1 MRRVAIVLAAC
12 SMACET
18 GTTTAPAFTP
28 RAVVHAVLD
37 VNVIEQRVIVEQ
49 TRQSRA
55 VDSTNLASTNPIIAS
70 GGTPISGAIVS
81 VTGPTGSTSF
91 PPHEIFATEDPGFS
105 GAGVYRMRT
114 VTATS
119 LTGAAPAN
127 TLVLVPG
134 ARYDLK
140 VVTQL
145 GTVRGHTRVPNFASP
160 PNRVTGAFNLDRD
173 TLWMPRVANDG
184 SVAGYLLRHV
194 ARTGSGERYVPAVT
208 GPLLLFPVA
217 PNDDRAWAFSFDRPD
232 IRPGTTQ
239 TFVVAAVDSNV
250 FKYNVAGFDPFGDD
264 TQGNTLQGGVG
275 LFGAVALM
283 LSRSLDLVADSDQPI
298 EQNWISQTRPV
309 SLPSQIRVY
318 ESPRF
323 PGVSTD
329 GTQIFA
335 GTARTAF
342 GQSLL
347 VNGVAHGSEVELA
360 LGTSNGGFVL
370 AANGTIDPASRVLTL
385 QDQRTGERIVY
396 RAQ

>member
-1 MRRVAIVLAAC
+1 MRRVAFLLGAC
-12 SMACET
+12 CVACET

-37 VNVIEQRVIVEQ
+37 VNVVEQRVIVEQ

-55 VDSTNLASTNPIIAS
+55 VDSTDLNSTNPIVAS

-81 VTGPTGSTSF
+81 VTGPTGSASF
-91 PPHEIFATEDPGFS
+91 PTREIFATEDPGLS
-105 GAGVYRMRT
+105 GAGVYRIRSI
-114 VTATS
+114 TATS
-119 LTGAAPAN
+119 LAGAVPAN

-140 VVTQL
+140 VVTRL
-145 GTVRGHTRVPNFASP
+145 GTVRGHTRVPNYAIP
-160 PNRVTGAFNLDRD
+160 PNRVTGSFNLDRD
-173 TLWMPRVANDG
+173 TLWMPRVTNDG
-184 SVAGYLLRHV
+184 SVAGFLLRHV
-194 ARTGSGERYVPAVT
+194 ARTGSGERYVPSVT
-208 GPLLLFPVA
+208 GPLLFPVA

-275 LFGAVALM
+275 VFGAVALM

-309 SLPSQIRVY
+309 TLPSQIRVY

-329 GTQIFA
+329 GAQFFA
-335 GTARTAF
+335 GTARSPL

-347 VNGVAHGSEVELA
+347 VSGVAHGSEVQLSV
-360 LGTSNGGFVL
+360 GTSNGTFVL
-370 AANGTIDPASRVLTL
+370 AANGTVDAAPRSLTL
-385 QDQRTGERIVY
+385 QDERTGERIVY